1 VAVAVVAVVVAVV
14 VNHIGGTTKERIN
27 DRIKLNEGKIKT
39 KQKKR
44 KEKISILHL
53 IFGCFHRS

>member
-39 KQKKR
+39 KQKNQER
-44 KEKISILHL
+44 ENLYITLNFWML
-53 IFGCFHRS
+53 P

>member
-39 KQKKR
+39 KQKK
-44 KEKISILHL
+44 KERENLYITLNFWML
-53 IFGCFHRS
+53 P